1 MLIIRRHTARR
12 RPRSFLY
19 SAFCSLAVG
28 LFSAGI
34 ASAQFKAGIE
44 GTVTD
49 SSGAAVSGVT
59 VTVTSQETAKSQQ
72 VTTSDAGFY
81 RVSGLAPGRYTV
93 TANFS
98 GFKEQTV
105 KDIQVNAEEVQ
116 GVNLTLQP
124 GEVRETITVSA
135 EALPQLQAENGNV
148 SANITDQQIH
158 ALPQNGRDPYEL
170 LRLAPGV
177 FGDGA
182 RSGNGNATNLPNT
195 GGPGGSNTS
204 IFQTENMVA
213 ISAAG
218 QRVPDH
224 NFLIDGVSVT
234 RLGFGDAAVRTP

>member
-1 MLIIRRHTARR
+1 MRQK
-12 RPRSFLY
+12 PRSFFW
-19 SAFCSLAVG
+19 SACCGLAVTFFAVG
-28 LFSAGI
+28 LAR
-34 ASAQFKAGIE
+34 AQFRAGIE

-72 VTTSDAGFY
+72 VTTGDAGFY
-81 RVSGLAPGRYTV
+81 RVSGLSPGRYTV
-93 TANFS
+93 TATFS

-124 GEVRETITVSA
+124 GDVKETITVSA
-135 EALPQLQAENGNV
+135 EATPQLQTENANV
-148 SANITDQQIH
+148 SANITDREIH

-170 LRLAPGV
+170 LRLAEGV

-195 GGPGGSNTS
+195 GGPGRSNTS
-204 IFQTENMVA
+204 IFQTENMV
-213 ISAAG
+213 
-218 QRVPDH
+218 
-224 NFLIDGVSVT
+224 
-234 RLGFGDAAVRTP
+234 

>member
-1 MLIIRRHTARR
+1 MRQK
-12 RPRSFLY
+12 PRSFFW
-19 SAFCSLAVG
+19 SACCGLAVTFFAVG
-28 LFSAGI
+28 LAR
-34 ASAQFKAGIE
+34 AQFKAGIE

-59 VTVTSQETAKSQQ
+59 VLVTSQETAKSQQ

-93 TANFS
+93 TATFS

-105 KDIQVNAEEVQ
+105 RDIQVNAEEVQ

-124 GEVRETITVSA
+124 GEVKETITVSA

-177 FGDGA
+177 FGDGSRA
-182 RSGNGNATNLPNT
+182 GNGNANL
-195 GGPGGSNTS
+195 
-204 IFQTENMVA
+204 
-213 ISAAG
+213 
-218 QRVPDH
+218 
-224 NFLIDGVSVT
+224 L
-234 RLGFGDAAVRTP
+234 